1 MAKAST
7 VALWGLALLCV
18 AGAAPLESKADGEG
32 KIRLTKKE
40 AEAAPK
46 AVGGDGVRITK
57 KEADVVKKA
66 GEDGRIRI
74 TKKEAEAEAVGG
86 DGVRITKK
94 VEEDV
99 AEDAFRAPPVVI
111 TKGKIR
117 AYVRAES

>member
-1 MAKAST
+1 MMAKAST
-7 VALWGLALLCV
+7 VVLWGLALLCV

-46 AVGGDGVRITK
+46 AVGGD
-57 KEADVVKKA
+57 VVKEA

-86 DGVRITKK
+86 DGVRITRK